1 MEQVKLFLET
11 FLESCVGIAI
21 HGFELVGVIIIIVA
35 GIKGVISYIKRDPS
49 VRLQLAQGMALGLE
63 FKLGSE
69 ILRTVVVR
77 ELTEVALVAAII
89 AVRAALTFLIHWEIR
104 MEENSE
110 KETTPTQRKL
120 RFGKYNKKAADTP
133 TQKTEEKA

>member
-63 FKLGSE
+63 VKLGSE

-104 MEENSE
+104 MEENSG

-120 RFGKYNKKAADTP
+120 RFGKYKRAAENAP
-133 TQKTEEKA
+133 AQKMEEKA

>member
-89 AVRAALTFLIHWEIR
+89 AVRAALT
-104 MEENSE
+104 
-110 KETTPTQRKL
+110 
-120 RFGKYNKKAADTP
+120 
-133 TQKTEEKA
+133 

>member
-104 MEENSE
+104 MEENSG

-120 RFGKYNKKAADTP
+120 CFGKYKRAAEDTP